1 MRIFFIFAAVINLNY
16 FVMKRMKKKAILFLI
31 LVGMMGGAFAQA
43 PYKHSIGGT
52 VGSLNAF
59 SYKTFLMNHL
69 ALQVD
74 LGYKYTLGA
83 TRYGNLNVSS
93 FEVNPNLMYE
103 GHFTKG
109 LYGFIG
115 GGVSLGY
122 SWMWG
127 AYDLYWGPV
136 NYHYRYDYGKFGA
149 NGILG
154 LEYKFSIPLTL
165 QFDFRPG
172 YGMLFD
178 DNVDFDYFDWG
189 VNIGVRY
196 TFR

>member
-1 MRIFFIFAAVINLNY
+1 
-16 FVMKRMKKKAILFLI
+16 MKKNAILFL
-31 LVGMMGGAFAQA
+31 LLMGMMGGAFAQA

-165 QFDFRPG
+165 QFDFRPTFSSQRQKKKPHAIWHP
-172 YGMLFD
+172 LFYYILFS
-178 DNVDFDYFDWG
+178 VLFICPFPWT
-189 VNIGVRY
+189 VRRLS
-196 TFR
+196 FSLE

>member
-1 MRIFFIFAAVINLNY
+1 
-16 FVMKRMKKKAILFLI
+16 MKRMKKNAILFL
-31 LVGMMGGAFAQA
+31 LLMGMMGGAFAQA

-115 GGVSLGY
+115 
-122 SWMWG
+122 
-127 AYDLYWGPV
+127 
-136 NYHYRYDYGKFGA
+136 
-149 NGILG
+149 
-154 LEYKFSIPLTL
+154 
-165 QFDFRPG
+165 DFRPG